1 MKITQLP
8 KATAVTDSDIAVIVQ
23 DGETRQILRTLL
35 APSPPNGLQLD
46 GDTLCLTADGVPVG
60 TGTEIPIP
68 TPWAKQITYN
78 REMLG
83 EKMEITCLR
92 SSGNQNKE
100 VISVYVFLNCAT
112 YTETDEG
119 NVSFT
124 PLLSDYRGVNYSP
137 VTSFGLDEKYVD
149 INETFFLRD
158 NENLIAFSVKDFEE
172 LAADL
177 LAEFHRSLEVISFS
191 DDGKILLAYQYA
203 YILDKTLVT
212 ETEMEGIHEE
222 LKTLFEK
229 NTAAFTVRYA
239 EISYSK
245 DAEVIGNV

>member
-23 DGETRQILRTLL
+23 DGETRQIPRTLL
-35 APSPPNGLQLD
+35 APPAPDDVSIKENILH
-46 GDTLCLTADGVPVG
+46 LTADGAPVG
-60 TGTEIPIP
+60 NGAELPP
-68 TPWAKQITYN
+68 QWAKQVTFNQETI
-78 REMLG
+78 G
-83 EKMEITCLR
+83 EKMEIACLR
-92 SSGNQNKE
+92 SSGNQNKD

-158 NENLIAFSVKDFEE
+158 NENLIAFSVKDFEK

-177 LAEFHRSLEVISFS
+177 LAEFRRSLEVISFS
-191 DDGKILLAYQYA
+191 DNGKILLAYQYE